1 MGEIL
6 SKGKK
11 DQTNIF
17 KICLFVFTLGV
28 CLKRIFADFDYDS
41 GYAAALGYRIIKGD
55 SMFSEMWE
63 PHQTSAFIC
72 AFLEYVYT
80 GITGTATGIVLYLHV
95 FGTVIKGI
103 VALVFYK
110 SLKKVFNSDTAFLT
124 SCIFMILSPKMLIIP
139 EYSNMQLYSAVLL
152 FCFLVMYITEKKMK
166 YLIILSLSLFLA
178 VLSYPSCI
186 IMWIAVVFILLKYTE
201 KGLKN
206 SLIMT
211 AICLVTGLA
220 YLAFFAIS
228 LGVNEFISGIGHIA
242 SSDPSHAASVSGKI
256 LGYGKDLLVLAVAY
270 LFIGLLS
277 GLIIRIKDFFM
288 KTDKNTKRDEF
299 AVVFLALCGIWLMSD
314 AFSMNTDLCFAEFN
328 TAIILTGIF
337 MSVRK
342 KGLKKDVLSM
352 ALIISVFQM
361 LSTAILSNLSLH
373 SSLGYMILGV
383 CISFSYLCEYESE
396 KENIASAG
404 FFRVFP
410 VIQIV
415 FINLF
420 IVRSMSFCY
429 INLTDIAGVSKKGP
443 MIGIFSE
450 YMGPYILDSTYDEWQ
465 ELIPEGSCVL
475 ISGNC
480 GMMDGASSLEYLFKD
495 VEISVKDTQT
505 SCVIDESQG
514 LYWQE
519 HPDKLPDVVEV
530 VCWYGEPKEAEDS
543 WLMNWLS
550 ENYGEEVVGEKYY
563 DGSYRR
569 YYFNK

>member
-1 MGEIL
+1 MGESL

-72 AFLEYVYT
+72 AFLEYIYT
-80 GITGTATGIVLYLHV
+80 GITGTTTGIVLYLHV

-103 VALVFYK
+103 VVLVFYK

-152 FCFLVMYITEKKMK
+152 FSFLVMYITEKKMK
-166 YLIILSLSLFLA
+166 YLILLSFSLFLA

-186 IMWIAVVFILLKYTE
+186 IMWIATVWILLRYTE
-201 KGLKN
+201 KGFKN
-206 SLIMT
+206 SVIMT
-211 AICLVTGLA
+211 LICLVSGLA
-220 YLAFFAIS
+220 YLAFFVIS

-256 LGYGKDLLVLAVAY
+256 MGYGKDMLVLAVAY

-352 ALIISVFQM
+352 ALIISFFQM

-396 KENIASAG
+396 KENIVSAG

-410 VIQIV
+410 VIPIV

-519 HPDKLPDVVEV
+519 HPDKLPDVVEI

>member
-410 VIQIV
+410 VIPIV

-519 HPDKLPDVVEV
+519 HPDKLPDVVEI